1 MESCLRAKPH
11 ARSKMGRPA
20 KNHQPGQIE
29 ITVASVAQLVEQLTL
44 NQLVVGSNPPRGTI
58 FSRTRDMTQIK
69 FGTDGWRAVIA
80 EDFTFA
86 NVARVAQAT
95 ADYWQSEIR
104 NPKSEI
110 FRREPGIILGYD
122 RRFFS
127 DRFAQTTAEV
137 FAGNGFQVILT
148 PEPVPTPSV
157 SFAVK
162 NLHSVGGVLITASHN
177 PPGFNGFKLK
187 SWYGGSSSSDT
198 CQAVESLLD
207 RHPVKS
213 IPLADA
219 VKSHQI
225 KISDVRPAHYAALKK
240 LVDFKLIAKSKLRF
254 AHDALFGVG
263 AGCFDQLLA
272 GTTCKVTTLN
282 GAHDVMFG
290 GINPEPIKK
299 NYAASRKYL
308 RRHPHDLCLV
318 TDGDADRV
326 GGMDGH
332 GNYLSAHQLICLLLH
347 HFVVNRKQTGRVV
360 KALTTTAMVDKMC
373 EFYGLPLVETGV
385 GFKYICAEM
394 LAGGVL
400 LGAEESGGIGFPGH
414 IPERDGIAAG
424 LMLLELLATEKI
436 SINKL
441 LAKLV
446 KLFGPHYYGRIDMH
460 FPLERRAGLMES
472 LKINPPVKLLRST
485 LKEVKSFDGVKFVAE
500 DSSWLMLRG
509 SGTEPVLRIYA
520 EAKSASDAQKLLKL
534 GGSLLKA

>member
-1 MESCLRAKPH
+1 MA
-11 ARSKMGRPA
+11 
-20 KNHQPGQIE
+20 
-29 ITVASVAQLVEQLTL
+29 
-44 NQLVVGSNPPRGTI
+44 
-58 FSRTRDMTQIK
+58 QIK

-95 ADYWQSEIR
+95 ADYWKSEIG
-104 NPKSEI
+104 NQKSEI
-110 FRREPGIILGYD
+110 FGREMKVVVGYD

-148 PEPVPTPSV
+148 PEPTPTPSV

-162 NLHSVGGVLITASHN
+162 HLRAVGGVMITASHN
-177 PPGFNGFKLK
+177 PPIFNGFKLK
-187 SWYGGSSSSDT
+187 SYYGGSSDSET
-198 CQAVESLLD
+198 CKAVEGFLD
-207 RHPVKS
+207 KNPPQSAIGNRQS
-213 IPLADA
+213 AI
-219 VKSHQI
+219 S
-225 KISDVRPAHYAALKK
+225 ISDVRPAHYAALKK

-263 AGCFDQLLA
+263 AGCFEQLLA

-290 GINPEPIKK
+290 GINPEPIEK
-299 NYAASRKYL
+299 NYAKSQAYL
-308 RRHPHDLCLV
+308 KKHPHDICLV

-326 GGMDGH
+326 GGMDGR
-332 GNYLSAHQLICLLLH
+332 GNLLTTHQIICLLLN
-347 HFVVNRKQTGRVV
+347 HFVVNRKGRGRVV
-360 KALTTTAMVDKMC
+360 KALTTTSMVDKMC
-373 EFYGLPLVETGV
+373 AAYGLELIETGV

-394 LAGGVL
+394 LKGGVL
-400 LGAEESGGIGFPGH
+400 LGAEESGGIGFPNH

-436 SINKL
+436 SVNQM
-441 LAKLV
+441 LAKLE
-446 KLFGPHYYGRIDMH
+446 KQFGPHRYGRIDTH
-460 FPLERRAGLMES
+460 FPLEKRAALMEF
-472 LKINPPVKLLRST
+472 LQMNPPAKLLRSPLAGMKT
-485 LKEVKSFDGVKFVAE
+485 FDGVKYVAE

-520 EAKSASDAQKLLKL
+520 EASSATNAKKLLNF
-534 GGSLLKA
+534 